1 MKIYSIMLKI
11 VAHYLYRITSF
22 LIIYSVMHHA
32 DIPFHLGYNSYK
44 LLRTDSTLFF
54 NTRLFLRKSHCDLF
68 SIASNTSFFLPNTW
82 INQHVVSRFL
92 SNRQKVF
99 AKCRVRT
106 ISVDRTCLW
115 QSFSSKFSKR
125 KTVRIISCCN
135 TQILKRSTKPCFYSV
150 SHCFI
155 NSSTLVRS

>member
-54 NTRLFLRKSHCDLF
+54 NTRLFLRKNHCDLF
-68 SIASNTSFFLPNTW
+68 SIASNTSFF
-82 INQHVVSRFL
+82 
-92 SNRQKVF
+92 
-99 AKCRVRT
+99 C
-106 ISVDRTCLW
+106 
-115 QSFSSKFSKR
+115 
-125 KTVRIISCCN
+125 
-135 TQILKRSTKPCFYSV
+135 QIRGS
-150 SHCFI
+150 I
-155 NSSTLVRS
+155 STLYQGFFQTDRKCLQNAAYERFQSTEHVCGRAFHPNFRKEKLSESSAVVIHRFWNEVRNHVFTVSATVSSIARL